1 MVNSLTNSKKGLTRE
16 VIASLII
23 GIVIILILLLF
34 LSPFKTAVIDTNHK
48 TQCTK
53 SVRDAVG
60 IHILGEPFGKE
71 IVCPMLSQTIKDD
84 SSVPKQEEKIKRI
97 IANEMVDAWDIYGRG
112 ELKLFNEE
120 DTFCAVYETFDFEKT
135 KEPVRGFSK
144 FLAEEYVPLQ
154 KVTYQKYF
162 MPYANPIAKEVFAT
176 FDEKIAQPKLD
187 IIDTKKKYAIYVLFS
202 VKKDWFN
209 ELLQFAGLNIVETFK
224 ALAFG
229 DKDAYVSFIIF
240 DEYGNNALEKI
251 GCSVLPVAQLSK
263 PKDT

>member
-1 MVNSLTNSKKGLTRE
+1 MENYSIKSKKGLAHE
-16 VIASLII
+16 AIAYLII
-23 GIVIILILLLF
+23 GIIVLLLLLLF
-34 LSPFKTAVIDTNHK
+34 LSPFKTAVTNTDHK

-53 SVRDAVG
+53 SVRDAME
-60 IHILGEPFGKE
+60 IHVLGEPFGKE
-71 IVCPMLSQTIKDD
+71 IVCPMLSQTIKED
-84 SSVPKQEEKIKRI
+84 SSIPKQEEKIKRI
-97 IANEMVDAWDIYGRG
+97 IANEMVDAWDVYGRG

-120 DTFCAVYETFDFEKT
+120 DTFCAIYETIDFEKT

-162 MPYANPIAKEVFAT
+162 MPYENPIAKEVFTT
-176 FDEKIAQPKLD
+176 FDEKTAQPKSDL
-187 IIDTKKKYAIYVLFS
+187 IDTKKKYAIYVLFS

-209 ELLQFAGLNIVETFK
+209 DLLQVVGLDIIEKFK

-240 DEYGNNALEKI
+240 DEYGNNALDKI
-251 GCSVLPVAQLSK
+251 GCNELPVAQLNK